1 MQASSSWT
9 APTGTLGG
17 LVDEAQARARG
28 LLASRAE
35 LERLAAR
42 AGAPRPFAKALR
54 RKNVAVIAEVKR
66 RSPSKG
72 WIKRDLSAVDQA
84 RAYER
89 GGAAAVSVLTERAHF
104 GGSNDDLR
112 NVLAAVGI
120 PVLKKDFHVQ
130 PIQLTEA
137 RALGASAA
145 LVIARAVSPD
155 MLREMIATGRNLGLE
170 LLVEVRDEDELA
182 RALELGSTVIGIN
195 NRNLETLVIEGG
207 TAERFLARIPG
218 DVIAIAESG
227 VGGRPDVERV
237 ARCGADAV
245 LVGSSI
251 SASDDP
257 SDAVSQLSSV
267 RRVGRES

>member
-9 APTGTLGG
+9 APSGTLGG
-17 LVDEAQARARG
+17 LVDEANARADT
-28 LLASRAE
+28 LLSSRAA
-35 LERLAAR
+35 LERAAAR
-42 AGAPRPFAKALR
+42 AAAGRPFASALR
-54 RKNVAVIAEVKR
+54 RPTVAVIAEVKR

-89 GGAAAVSVLTERAHF
+89 GGAAAISVLTEPEHF

-112 NVLAAVGI
+112 NVLTAVGI
-120 PVLKKDFHVQ
+120 PVLKKDFHVH

-145 LVIARAVSPD
+145 LVIARAISPET
-155 MLREMIATGRNLGLE
+155 LRTMIAHGRDLGLE
-170 LLVEVRDEDELA
+170 LLVEVRDEDELG
-182 RALELGSTVIGIN
+182 RALEFGSTIVGIN
-195 NRNLETLVIEGG
+195 NRNLETLVIEDG
-207 TAERFLARIPG
+207 TAERLLGHIPAG
-218 DVIAIAESG
+218 VVAIAESG
-227 VGGRPDVERV
+227 VSGRADVERV
-237 ARCGADAV
+237 ARRGADAV

-257 SDAVSQLSSV
+257 TVAVGELASV
-267 RRVGRES
+267 PRVGRER

>member
-9 APTGTLGG
+9 APGGTLGG
-17 LVDEAQARARG
+17 LVDEAKARAEV

-35 LERLAAR
+35 LERAAAR
-42 AGAPRPFAKALR
+42 ATPARPFAPALR
-54 RKNVAVIAEVKR
+54 RSNVAVIAEVKR

-89 GGAAAVSVLTERAHF
+89 GGAAAISVLTEPEHF

-112 NVLAAVGI
+112 NVLAAVSI
-120 PVLKKDFHVQ
+120 PVLKKDFHVH

-145 LVIARAVSPD
+145 LVIARAISPD
-155 MLREMIATGRNLGLE
+155 MLRTMIAHGRDLGLE
-170 LLVEVRDEDELA
+170 LLVEVRDEEELD
-182 RALELGSTVIGIN
+182 RALEFGSTVVGIN
-195 NRNLETLVIEGG
+195 NRNLETLVIEAG
-207 TAERFLARIPG
+207 TAERLLGSIPAN
-218 DVIAIAESG
+218 VVAIAESG
-227 VGGRPDVERV
+227 VSGRTDVERV
-237 ARCGADAV
+237 ALRGADAV

-257 SDAVSQLSSV
+257 AIAVGELSSV
-267 RRVGRES
+267 PRVAREH